1 LSKHDHPE
9 PKPPCSHVYGYG
21 SDKDGQS
28 ALKFCARCD
37 AVECALCSKEW
48 RSGGLALEAI
58 QAFREKVER
67 DRRAN
72 PPPYWFPPAPI
83 PAPMPKGLFGGEIL
97 CNHVLDA
104 IGTEGG
110 KASVR

>member
-21 SDKDGQS
+21 TDKDGQS

-37 AVECALCSKEW
+37 AVECALCQKEW

-58 QAFREKVER
+58 QAFREKTER
-67 DRRAN
+67 ERRAN
-72 PPPYWFPPAPI
+72 L
-83 PAPMPKGLFGGEIL
+83 KGLFGGEVL

-104 IGTEGG
+104 VGIEGG
-110 KASVR
+110 KASIR